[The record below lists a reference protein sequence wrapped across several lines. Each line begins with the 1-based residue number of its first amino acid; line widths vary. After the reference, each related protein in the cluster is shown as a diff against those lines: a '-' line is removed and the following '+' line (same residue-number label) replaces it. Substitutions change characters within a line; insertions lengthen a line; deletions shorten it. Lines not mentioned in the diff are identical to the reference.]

1 MAVMPVA
8 ALQVPPGN
16 QPAGPN
22 SKLLIKGVARK
33 PLFNLEPRQP
43 SPRWNFPGGHR
54 KKSFAP

>member
-1 MAVMPVA
+1 MPVA